1 MKAGRTSWS
10 SSIISLSFY
19 TLPWHLFFARKGKDP
34 EIDGSL
40 IWHTWAFLGM
50 QVCSS
55 REGKR
60 SLFWH
65 FGQFDPANLTNSVKH
80 GDG

>member
-1 MKAGRTSWS
+1 MKAGRISWS
-10 SSIISLSFY
+10 SSIISLSFF

-34 EIDGSL
+34 EIDGAL

-55 REGKR
+55 REAKR
-60 SLFWH
+60 SLFQH
-65 FGQFDPANLTNSVKH
+65 FGQSDPANPSNSVKQ
-80 GDG
+80 DYS